1 MTTTE
6 TPTITR
12 PDLTWA
18 VTKLEHPALR
28 DVREEPCDL
37 CLAHVDSAIAHARVT
52 GSVGATYGV
61 TGSGGDHG
69 VTVARVHALVELSR

>member
-1 MTTTE
+1 MITANTPTD

-28 DVREEPCDL
+28 DVSDVCDR

-52 GSVGATYGV
+52 GSVGATYGDG
-61 TGSGGDHG
+61 THS